1 MMTIA
6 SERRKKGTFIFCQ
19 HDQWNGKN
27 KISSVYWEESGPD
40 SPTIPL
46 SPGFSRFCLKIL
58 NPNQYAIGMGKIA
71 ILTSVLI
78 FWMNS
83 FDTYT
88 RTPNRVYLIETD
100 IQKTLK
106 NRMKYKIRSSTC
118 MQIT

>member
-27 KISSVYWEESGPD
+27 KISSVYWEESSPD
-40 SPTIPL
+40 SPT
-46 SPGFSRFCLKIL
+46 IL

-106 NRMKYKIRSSTC
+106 TAWNIK
-118 MQIT
+118 